1 LLYSPPTKIIFISS
15 NFYMTQFGPIFLIIA
30 LGCAVYAMIA
40 TILGARR
47 QQQEL
52 VDTGHNAAIAVMVFL
67 SLAAVALVQ
76 ALLADNFQLKYV
88 ASTSNR
94 ALPVFYKITSLWAG
108 MEGSLLF
115 WAWLLAA
122 FSYVCIMTYR
132 RQQTLLMPYVTA
144 VLMAV
149 ATFFISM
156 IVFVTD
162 PFELLAQPPA
172 DGRGLN
178 PLLQHWAMV
187 IHPPILYLGYVGFT
201 VPFAFGI
208 AAMLSGQVGNDWLKI
223 TRRWTIVPWFF
234 LGVGMMLG
242 GKWAYMELGWGG
254 YWAWDPVEN
263 AAMMPW
269 LIGTGFVH
277 SVMIQE
283 KKNMLRVWNMV
294 LIILTFTLCI
304 FGTFLTRSGVIS
316 SVHSFT
322 QSSLGPLFLGFVGLI
337 ATFSFTL
344 MGLRLHILKSD
355 VRMDSVV
362 SRESAFLLNN
372 VVFLGACFA
381 VFWGTLFPVVSEAVR
396 GIKIT
401 VGAPWFN
408 AVLVPIS
415 LLLLLLTGIGPL
427 VAWRKSSVEHLKKMF
442 FLPTVGMLVMLAILL
457 IAGMRHLYALL
468 SFSLSTFVTITIVT
482 EFHRGAMARGHTNGE
497 SYPVALWRLLM
508 KNKRRYGGYVVHFG
522 MVLIFIGV
530 TGAAFTEEAEKQL
543 KPGESIK
550 IRNYEM
556 VYQDTKRLQD
566 PNKMV
571 IESTMVVKR
580 DGKMLDTIFPQKHFY
595 IVQQQPTTEVA
606 LFSNLREDLYVVL
619 GEHQP
624 ETNAATFHV
633 YLNPLVN
640 WVWIGGMVLTLGTL
654 ITLMPEAREQAGKTT
669 AKRQVPSQQQVPA

>member
-1 LLYSPPTKIIFISS
+1 
-15 NFYMTQFGPIFLIIA
+15 MTQFGPIFLIIA
-30 LGCAVYAMIA
+30 LGCAAYAVIA

-67 SLAAVALVQ
+67 TLAAISVID
-76 ALLADNFQLKYV
+76 ALLADNFTLKYV
-88 ASTSNR
+88 AHTSNR

-108 MEGSLLF
+108 MEGSMLF
-115 WAWLLAA
+115 WAWLL
-122 FSYVCIMTYR
+122 SVYSLVCIVSYR

-144 VLMAV
+144 VLMTV
-149 ATFFISM
+149 AAFFICM
-156 IVFVTD
+156 IVFVTN
-162 PFELLAQPPA
+162 PFETLASPPA

-201 VPFAFGI
+201 VPFAFAI
-208 AAMLSGQVGNDWLKI
+208 AAMVSGQVGNDWLKL

-337 ATFSFTL
+337 ATFSFTVL
-344 MGLRLHILKSD
+344 GLRLHLLKSD

-442 FLPTVGMLVMLAILL
+442 LFPTLGMVATLVILL
-457 IAGMRHLYALL
+457 AVGMRHIYALISFAL
-468 SFSLSTFVTITIVT
+468 SVFVTVTIVT
-482 EFHRGAMARGHTNGE
+482 EFHRGAVARGNTNGE

-543 KPGESIK
+543 KPGESII
-550 IRNYEM
+550 IRNYELI
-556 VYQDTKRLQD
+556 YQDTKRFED
-566 PNKMV
+566 SNKMV
-571 IESTMVVKR
+571 VESSLVVKR
-580 DGKMLDTIFPQKHFY
+580 DGKMLETIFPQKHFY
-595 IVQQQPTTEVA
+595 FVQQQPTTEVA

-640 WVWIGGMVLTLGTL
+640 WLWIGGMILTLGTL
-654 ITLMPEAREQAGKTT
+654 ITLLPDAREGVAKTAVQRPT
-669 AKRQVPSQQQVPA
+669 PARQSVPA